1 MSVAR
6 IALDIPSRQL
16 TDAFDYDIPY
26 RLEER
31 LAVGC
36 AVLVEFGRR
45 RAVGHVVEV
54 VNSSE
59 VRGRKPVLDVVS
71 EPRFDEVAARLAAWI
86 AAEYVA
92 PLSDAV
98 RLFLPPGS
106 IPEVVK
112 GPNGWHL
119 KEPSVASVEERVVEL
134 VEGHSFLPGTT
145 AHRQR
150 AVLDALGAGPVTTA
164 ELTAALGSV
173 SQIVSR
179 LERAGAVRITARR
192 RFRDPA
198 MHERPAPRHE
208 TLSRGQTAALQAI
221 DGAGPG
227 SCVVVHGVTGSGK
240 TEVYLRAIEEV
251 LVAGR
256 SAIVLVPEISL
267 TPQTVGRFRA
277 RFGDHIAVLHSRLSP
292 GERLDQWDR
301 IACGDARVVIGAR
314 SALFAPIHDLGL
326 VVIDEEHESS
336 YKQASSPRYHARD
349 VAIRLAEMRAATLVL
364 GSATPSMETLHA
376 VETGR
381 IARVLLEERVGGGVL
396 PVVEVVD
403 MGQEF
408 LNGNRSIFS
417 DRLLQELRGVAQR
430 QEKAV
435 LLLNRRGFASFLL
448 CRECGHVPGCT
459 RCSTSLTFHESG
471 GILACHHCGARSG
484 APASCPECGSPYLRR
499 FGAGTQR
506 VAAEVESA
514 VPGLAVV
521 RMDADTT
528 AAKGGHEHRLAEFEA
543 AQAAVLVGTQMVAK
557 GLDYPE
563 VTLVGVVSAD
573 TTLHLA
579 DLRAGERTFQMLEQV
594 AGRAGRGE
602 RPGRV
607 IVQTYW
613 PEHPAVVAVAR
624 HDPTAFYDAARAER
638 ADLGFPPY
646 GRMANLIVT
655 STSRQEVKDR
665 TAELA
670 AALTGSAPASWEVL
684 GPVPAPLSRIKDRY
698 RWHVLV
704 KAPEGAD
711 VPSVVRDALA
721 ATHRSSS
728 SSSTL
733 AIDIDPVDLM

>member
-1 MSVAR
+1 MPVAR
-6 IALDIPSRQL
+6 IALDIPSREL
-16 TDAFDYDIPY
+16 AAAFDYDVPAA
-26 RLEER
+26 LESR

-45 RAVGHVVEV
+45 RVVGHVVELV
-54 VNSSE
+54 DASDVS
-59 VRGRKPVLDVVS
+59 RRKPVLDVVS

-92 PLSDAV
+92 PLADAV

-106 IPEVVK
+106 VPEAVK
-112 GPNGWHL
+112 GPDGWRL
-119 KEPSVASVEERVVEL
+119 KAPAVSSVEERVVEL
-134 VEGHSFLPGTT
+134 VEGHSFVPGPT

-150 AVLDALGAGPVTTA
+150 ALLEALTAGPVTTS
-164 ELTAALGSV
+164 ELTAALGSISAV
-173 SQIVSR
+173 LAR
-179 LERAGAVRITARR
+179 LQEAGALRVTARR

-198 MHERPAPRHE
+198 MHERAAPRHE
-208 TLSRGQTAALQAI
+208 TLSEGQAAALQAI
-221 DGAGPG
+221 TAAGPG
-227 SCVVVHGVTGSGK
+227 ACVVVHGVTGSGK

-251 LVAGR
+251 LALGR

-277 RFGDHIAVLHSRLSP
+277 RFGDRIAVLHSRLSA

-301 IACGDARVVIGAR
+301 IASGDARVAIGAR
-314 SALFAPIHDLGL
+314 SALFAPVRDLGL

-349 VAIRLAEMRAATLVL
+349 VALRLAKMRLATLVL

-376 VETGR
+376 AETGR
-381 IARVLLEERVGGGVL
+381 MARVVLDERVGGGVL
-396 PVVEVVD
+396 PAVEVVD

-417 DRLLQELRGVAQR
+417 DRLLQELRGVAER

-471 GILACHHCGARSG
+471 GMLACHHCGARSR

-543 AQAAVLVGTQMVAK
+543 ARAAVLVGTQMVAK

-573 TTLHLA
+573 TTLHLP

-613 PEHPAVVAVAR
+613 PQHPAIVAVSR
-624 HDPTAFYDAARAER
+624 HDSTAFYDAERAER

-655 STSRQEVKDR
+655 STSRQQVKDR

-670 AALTGSAPASWEVL
+670 AALTSSAPTSWEVL
-684 GPVPAPLSRIKDRY
+684 GPVPAPLSRVKDRY

-704 KAPEGAD
+704 KAPAGAD
-711 VPSVVRDALA
+711 IPSVVRNALA
-721 ATHRSSS
+721 ATQRSNL
-728 SSSTL
+728 STL